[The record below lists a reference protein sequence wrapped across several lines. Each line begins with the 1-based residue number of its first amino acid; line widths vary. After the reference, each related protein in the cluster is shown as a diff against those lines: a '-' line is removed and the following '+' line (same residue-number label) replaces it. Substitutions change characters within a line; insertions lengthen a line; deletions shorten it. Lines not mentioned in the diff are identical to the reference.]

1 MSKLLTEPVRITAWS
16 YSRYNDY
23 QQCPFKAKCKI
34 ILKLKEPGSVAMD
47 RGSDIHKKIEAYL
60 TGAVKRVP
68 PEAKSLE
75 KEYKAIKAKA
85 PEVER
90 ELAFNSKWEPCS
102 WFDRSAWCRVKMDAV
117 ILPTVGSDG
126 VVTVIDHKTGNLKE
140 SGEYDSQL
148 SLYGLAGLISYPTA
162 DTVISKLLFVDHGR
176 EVFSDPIPRKE
187 LKKLQKKWEIMVK
200 TMLSDTKFRPIPGNY
215 CRWCHFRKANGGPC
229 EY

>member
-34 ILKLKEPGSVAMD
+34 ILRLKEPGSVAMD
-47 RGSDIHKKIEAYL
+47 RGSGIHKKIENYL
-60 TGAVKRVP
+60 TGAAKRIP

-75 KEYKAIKAKA
+75 KEYKAIKAKS

-117 ILPTVGSDG
+117 VLPTVENPI
-126 VVTVIDHKTGNLKE
+126 VRLIDHKTGKLQEFGK
-140 SGEYDSQL
+140 YDEQL
-148 SLYGLAGLISYPTA
+148 ELYALAGLLTYQIAEKAKPS
-162 DTVISKLLFVDHGR
+162 LLFVDAGK
-176 EVFSDPIPRKE
+176 EVPSEEYSRKDVPK
-187 LKKLQKKWEIMVK
+187 LKKKWELRIK
-200 TMLSDTKFRPIPGNY
+200 PMLSDAKFKPVPGHY
-215 CRWCHFRKANGGPC
+215 CNWCHFRKANGGPC
-229 EY
+229 VY